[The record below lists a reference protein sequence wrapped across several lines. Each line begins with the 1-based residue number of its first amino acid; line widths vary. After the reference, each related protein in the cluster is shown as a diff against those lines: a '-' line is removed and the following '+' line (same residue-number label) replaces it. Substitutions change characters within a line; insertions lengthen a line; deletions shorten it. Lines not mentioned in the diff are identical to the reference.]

1 MLSYEE
7 QAKAAASFQP
17 PRTYYLE
24 YICIAFLVVY
34 AVNFFVGKRINERLA
49 IHWLSAIKP
58 LFELNFSHLGV
69 TDKPDGALM
78 Q

>member
-1 MLSYEE
+1 MAS
-7 QAKAAASFQP
+7 QAV

-24 YICIAFLVVY
+24 YIFIAFLVVY

-49 IHWLSAIKP
+49 VHWLSAIKP
-58 LFELNFSHLGV
+58 IFELNFSHLGV
-69 TDKPDGALM
+69 SDKPDGPSM